1 MLSEGRSYINRAPW
15 LTIFPGLA
23 IFITVFGINLLGD
36 GLRDILDPSCA
47 VKDSEQKITK
57 KILVQETFMAKT
69 YASITRR
76 DFLRRGAALGIGAA
90 TAPLL
95 LRDSF
100 AASRDR
106 VTIFHSSVA
115 DSINPYNHSSSPIYG
130 NWQHVIEPLV
140 EFDFKKQDFVGVLAD
155 SFQFQGNKWAFK
167 LKKGIKFHN
176 GAPLTSKDVVF
187 SIEKIRDEKGGSLQ
201 ASNFKDVTEIQTPD
215 DLTVIFVTKQPLA
228 IFLDRLENRFILS
241 KVAGEK
247 FGDKLYDN
255 PIGTGPYKFVSYQR
269 GGNMVFTRNDDY
281 WGGKAAIK
289 EVIFKK
295 VTEDAARL
303 AALES
308 GQADFVNNIPVHEV
322 ARLQKHPRVRIDQI
336 EGLRMFFLA
345 FNMSF
350 KPWDNKLVRQA
361 ANYSVDANA
370 IVKNIFDG
378 IGYPINGPVGTNVV
392 GADPK
397 LKRYPYDPK
406 KAKELWLKPVFQ
418 NGCDIQ
424 LYYSSGR
431 YPKDKEVCQVVA
443 AQMVKGGFNV
453 ELISQEWALFWDKQG
468 VNGGKL
474 PFYYIGR
481 GSLTDADTLYDQ
493 YFRTGTTKRTNYS
506 NPELDKL
513 VEEQQKTPDQ
523 KKRIAILQKAGKM
536 IMDEATFIPLYNLAD
551 IYGVA
556 RNLIWKMRPDEKV
569 LGWDM
574 SIK

>member
-1 MLSEGRSYINRAPW
+1 VKMRTLIDRRSF
-15 LTIFPGLA
+15 L
-23 IFITVFGINLLGD
+23 
-36 GLRDILDPSCA
+36 
-47 VKDSEQKITK
+47 
-57 KILVQETFMAKT
+57 KT
-69 YASITRR
+69 S
-76 DFLRRGAALGIGAA
+76 AALAVSAA
-90 TAPLL
+90 AG
-95 LRDSF
+95 RYVQRN
-100 AASRDR
+100 AYGASRDR
-106 VTIFHSSVA
+106 VTIYHTSVA

-130 NWQHVIEPLV
+130 QWQHVMEPLV
-140 EFDFKKQDFVGVLAD
+140 ELDYKKKDYVGVLAD
-155 SFQFQGNKWAFK
+155 SWQFQGNKWTFK
-167 LKKGIKFHN
+167 LKKNIKFHN
-176 GAPLTSKDVVF
+176 GAPLTSKDVAF
-187 SIEKIRDEKGGSLQ
+187 SIKKMRDEKGGSLQ
-201 ASNFKDVTEIQTPD
+201 ASNFKDVTEVQTPD
-215 DLTVIFVTKQPLA
+215 DLTVVFVTKQPLA

-241 KVAGEK
+241 KVAGDK

-269 GGNMVFTRNDDY
+269 GGNMVFTRNDEY

-289 EVIFKK
+289 EIVFRK

-308 GQADFVNNIPVHEV
+308 GQTDFINNVPDHEV
-322 ARLQKHPRVRIDQI
+322 ARLQKHPRIRIDKI

-345 FNMSF
+345 FNMAF

-361 ANYSVDANA
+361 ANYSVDAPA

-378 IGYPINGPVGTNVV
+378 IGYPINGPVGANVI

-397 LKRYPYDPK
+397 LKRYPYDPQK
-406 KAKELWLKPVFQ
+406 SKELLTKAGFP

-424 LYYSSGR
+424 LYYSAGR
-431 YPKDKEVCQVVA
+431 YPKDREVCQVVS
-443 AQMVKGGFNV
+443 AQMVKGGFQV

-506 NPELDKL
+506 NPGLDKL
-513 VEEQQKTPDQ
+513 IEEQQKTADQ
-523 KKRIAILQKAGKM
+523 KKRIAILQNAGKM
-536 IMDEATFIPLYNLAD
+536 IMEEAPFIPLYNLAD

-556 RNLIWKMRPDEKV
+556 RNVVWKMRPDEKV

>member
-1 MLSEGRSYINRAPW
+1 MRTLIDRRS
-15 LTIFPGLA
+15 
-23 IFITVFGINLLGD
+23 
-36 GLRDILDPSCA
+36 
-47 VKDSEQKITK
+47 
-57 KILVQETFMAKT
+57 
-69 YASITRR
+69 
-76 DFLRRGAALGIGAA
+76 FLKSSAALAVSAA
-90 TAPLL
+90 AG
-95 LRDSF
+95 RYVQRN
-100 AASRDR
+100 AYGASRDR
-106 VTIFHSSVA
+106 VTIYHSSVA

-130 NWQHVIEPLV
+130 QWQHVMEPLV
-140 EFDFKKQDFVGVLAD
+140 ELDYKKQDYVGVLAD
-155 SFQFQGNKWAFK
+155 SWQFLGNRWTFK
-167 LKKGIKFHN
+167 LKKNIKFHN
-176 GAPLTSKDVVF
+176 GAPLTSKDVAF
-187 SIEKIRDEKGGSLQ
+187 SIEKMRDEKGGSLQ
-201 ASNFKDVTEIQTPD
+201 ASNFKDVTEVQTPD
-215 DLTVIFVTKQPLA
+215 ELTVVFVTKQPLA

-241 KVAGEK
+241 KVAGDK

-269 GGNMVFTRNDDY
+269 GGNMVFTRNDEY

-289 EVIFKK
+289 EIVFRK

-308 GQADFVNNIPVHEV
+308 GQTDFINNVPDHEV
-322 ARLQKHPRVRIDQI
+322 ARLQKHPRIRIDKI

-361 ANYSVDANA
+361 ANYSVDAPA

-378 IGYPINGPVGTNVV
+378 IGYPINGPVGANVV

-397 LKRYPYDPK
+397 LRRYPFDPQK
-406 KAKELWLKPVFQ
+406 SKELLTKAGFP

-424 LYYSSGR
+424 LYYSAGR
-431 YPKDKEVCQVVA
+431 YPKDREVCQVVA
-443 AQMVKGGFNV
+443 AQMVKGGFRV

-506 NPELDKL
+506 NPDLDKL
-513 VEEQQKTPDQ
+513 IEEQQKTADQ

-536 IMDEATFIPLYNLAD
+536 IMEEAPFIPLYNLAD